1 MVVADQFET
10 ALSLVKDSRFEE
22 LQRLLAA
29 QPQLLST
36 RDATGHTLLNLAC
49 KAATGDVALPA
60 VSGTPEQHRAVDYIL
75 EAGADPS
82 LAADDGW
89 APLHTAAMTGHVD
102 LARRLLAAG
111 AAREGRL
118 LNTMGG
124 SPLALALSYGKRD
137 VAELLATPAVPDNLR
152 HAAALGQP
160 LERFFNG
167 AVVTPE
173 ARVGLDFYRPLPL
186 FPEWAREFSQQE
198 LLDEALTWSARNGR
212 INSMEVLVSRGAN
225 VNANPYRGTA
235 LLWATYADQQE
246 AAAWLLDHGADPD
259 LRHDFGGA
267 EHGHAAVAMH
277 LAAQYGCLKVLR
289 LLLERGA
296 RSDIADGA
304 FNATPRGWA
313 QHVNATASIALLD
326 EFALGAGPRLD
337 A

>member
-1 MVVADQFET
+1 MSTTSDAFEMAVVA
-10 ALSLVKDSRFEE
+10 VKDGRLEE
-22 LQRLLAA
+22 LRRLLAA
-29 QPQLLST
+29 EPQLLSA
-36 RDATGHTLLNLAC
+36 RDASGHTLLNLAC

-60 VSGTPEQHRAVDYIL
+60 VPGTPEQHRAVDCIL
-75 EAGADPS
+75 AAGAEPS

-111 AAREGRL
+111 ASRDGRL
-118 LNTMGG
+118 LNVIGG
-124 SPLALALSYGKRD
+124 SPLALALFYGKRD

-160 LERFFNG
+160 LARFFNG
-167 AVVTPE
+167 AAVTPA
-173 ARVGLDFYRPLPL
+173 ARVGCDFYRPLPI
-186 FPEWAREFSQQE
+186 FPEWAREFTQQE

-212 INSMEVLVSRGAN
+212 IQSLEALVSRGAN
-225 VNANPYRGTA
+225 VNTNPYRGTA
-235 LLWATYADQQE
+235 LLWATYADQDE

-267 EHGHAAVAMH
+267 EHGRAAVAMH

-289 LLLERGA
+289 LLLQRGA

-304 FNATPRGWA
+304 FHATPRGWA
-313 QHVNATASIALLD
+313 QHVGATESLALLD
-326 EFALGAGPRLD
+326 EFARGAGP
-337 A
+337 